1 MNGQFSNWG
10 IFGFY
15 QPESGEFDCRLPP
28 VVDCNQFIC
37 PVSLNQ
43 STSDSCVSVQPSCNN
58 QTDSHCLSNID
69 NWFETEC
76 VYFGYNISLETRSG
90 EQISSLATEWGLIC
104 SKEWIIPYIWSFN
117 AVGNAIGAVI
127 GGGLADKVGRRRTLL
142 LVTLLVALFSFA
154 SSYSPNW
161 QTFLVFWTLIWIC
174 QSAMYVTGSVYVVE
188 LLGDENREWA
198 MVVSVRIEKLV
209 DFENLVYIT
218 TSRILRIRMEQTVSI
233 CSFKSKLF
241 FDFICIIKI
250 LNPFKVIALT
260 FFLIAKCSTLVSVA
274 YSVGVG
280 LISLQAFIF
289 PNWRLLMILEA
300 FITVLYMPVL
310 YKLPESSQWI
320 EIRAKRE
327 IEDSRNFINEKSEKN
342 QLSTIVTNK
351 LTLRITLMGW
361 LLYMAN
367 SICFFGLNV
376 NSSSLPGNLYINT
389 VLNCVAEGLGYA
401 IMGLLMA
408 KINRKPLIM
417 STLIISALICALCG
431 ILFSTDENDQIGRW
445 LSFCGKFFISACFG

>member
-1 MNGQFSNWG
+1 MQNGYQFCKFEISLKFIDIPSQTIFASIFAFLNGQFSNWG

-15 QPESGEFDCRLPP
+15 QPEPDEFDCRLPP
-28 VVDCNQFIC
+28 DIDCDQFTC
-37 PVSLNQ
+37 PIGLNQ
-43 STSDSCVSVQPSCNN
+43 SITDSCYSMQPSCNE
-58 QTDSHCLSNID
+58 TDSLCLSNLE
-69 NWFETEC
+69 NWSKTEC
-76 VYFGYNISLETRSG
+76 THFGYNISLETRTG
-90 EQISSLATEWGLIC
+90 DQISSLATEWGLIC
-104 SKEWIIPYIWSFN
+104 SKEWIIAYIWSFN

-154 SSYSPNW
+154 SSYCPNW
-161 QTFLVFWTLIWIC
+161 QTFLVFWTLIWVC

-198 MVVSVRIEKLV
+198 M
-209 DFENLVYIT
+209 F
-218 TSRILRIRMEQTVSI
+218 
-233 CSFKSKLF
+233 
-241 FDFICIIKI
+241 
-250 LNPFKVIALT
+250 
-260 FFLIAKCSTLVSVA
+260 VSVA

-280 LISLQAFIF
+280 LISLQAFIL
-289 PNWRLLMILEA
+289 PNWRLLMMLEA
-300 FITVLYMPVL
+300 VITVLYIPVL
-310 YKLPESSQWI
+310 FKLPESRQWV
-320 EIRAKRE
+320 ESHAKQE
-327 IEDSRNFINEKSEKN
+327 IEENRSFIADKAEKN

-351 LTLRITLMGW
+351 LTLRITMMGW

-401 IMGLLMA
+401 IMGWLMG

-417 STLIISALICALCG
+417 STLVISALICAVCG
-431 ILFSTDENDQIGRW
+431 ILFSMDEDDEIGRW